1 MAFKV
6 FHSWIGDFRDFPH
19 IKQSPTSLVLNFF
32 QLNNAVQR
40 GFQNPLEYLK
50 IELFAQIVYG
60 FQPLTYFCKKVLL
73 DVWQGSE

>member
-6 FHSWIGDFRDFPH
+6 FNSWIGELRVFPH

-50 IELFAQIVYG
+50 IELFAQIV
-60 FQPLTYFCKKVLL
+60 
-73 DVWQGSE
+73 